1 MAVNK
6 CSVTNEDV
14 KNIKQYFENLGYEYD
29 GNLVELQDTVTRKL
43 EELRMYDQRQR
54 PMLVNAIMEVVED
67 WDSQLGTQFFNI
79 TNITNIIQE
88 SNQGVQRLNANDYG
102 TDRLEK
108 GETAQT
114 RKEVNRDFLNK
125 AFGTAITA
133 KKALETKVLTNMVRS
148 VIINRDNI
156 NKDTGERM
164 VGLLV
169 DNQETMNEQLEAY
182 KEQLLE
188 TVLKYLKMVNPDTPI
203 DTMFNNKGYTGILE
217 EIRGDINKYLN
228 PTNFTAE
235 IIASTHSF
243 DPNDLQLQAYYAVIT
258 LDNFDTWLS
267 LLFKDAVNINTF
279 NVHSKNNYS
288 FSEKLA
294 KLSHTWKVDDED
306 HVEEH
311 ISSFVQAIINTTPM
325 YKKGNLIPNSYMK
338 FNDFNWEDII
348 YEAPNE
354 PDESEDGLSATDYS
368 DESNL
373 EVDDVSEEED
383 LGAEDYTEMENEE
396 EPADDEGN
404 LEENPEDPTNPEA
417 EDGMD
422 EGGLEGEGEENPE
435 DDSLDDEQQDNT
447 ENDPQSQQNKYLAH
461 DFIELYNRQ
470 KEIIDKI
477 RKDSRLNAFTNQT
490 TAQVKRNLEKLSQV
504 TYDYIL
510 DKFSKET
517 YVANLYQFN
526 LIIQAMN
533 LNVQMLEE
541 VNERILKEEEN

>member
-1 MAVNK
+1 
-6 CSVTNEDV
+6 
-14 KNIKQYFENLGYEYD
+14 
-29 GNLVELQDTVTRKL
+29 
-43 EELRMYDQRQR
+43 
-54 PMLVNAIMEVVED
+54 
-67 WDSQLGTQFFNI
+67 
-79 TNITNIIQE
+79 
-88 SNQGVQRLNANDYG
+88 
-102 TDRLEK
+102 
-108 GETAQT
+108 
-114 RKEVNRDFLNK
+114 
-125 AFGTAITA
+125 
-133 KKALETKVLTNMVRS
+133 
-148 VIINRDNI
+148 
-156 NKDTGERM
+156 
-164 VGLLV
+164 
-169 DNQETMNEQLEAY
+169 
-182 KEQLLE
+182 
-188 TVLKYLKMVNPDTPI
+188 
-203 DTMFNNKGYTGILE
+203 
-217 EIRGDINKYLN
+217 
-228 PTNFTAE
+228 
-235 IIASTHSF
+235 
-243 DPNDLQLQAYYAVIT
+243 
-258 LDNFDTWLS
+258 
-267 LLFKDAVNINTF
+267 
-279 NVHSKNNYS
+279 
-288 FSEKLA
+288 
-294 KLSHTWKVDDED
+294 
-306 HVEEH
+306 
-311 ISSFVQAIINTTPM
+311 
-325 YKKGNLIPNSYMK
+325 MK

-504 TYDYIL
+504 TYDYII

-541 VNERILKEEEN
+541 VNERIIKEDEKKLKKKNNKTKK